1 MLDFGWPEL
10 FLIMVVAVLV
20 IGPNELPV
28 IMRGIGRLFRR
39 FQYIKYA
46 ISRQFDDVMREADL
60 DDIRNSVNFES
71 RYRPVPEAE
80 DAATFDE
87 AEADAAYD
95 VLPEKDDFIVQD
107 DDDAPSPSVEKG
119 ANHRD

>member
-10 FLIMVVAVLV
+10 FLIMVVAVIV

-28 IMRGIGRLFRR
+28 IMRGMGRLFRR
-39 FQYIKYA
+39 FQYVKYA

-60 DDIRNSVNFES
+60 DDIRDSVNFES
-71 RYRPVPEAE
+71 RYRAAPDAEEAG
-80 DAATFDE
+80 TFDE

-95 VLPEKDDFIVQD
+95 VLPENDDFVEVQD
-107 DDDAPSPSVEKG
+107 DDNSSSDEEKEEKTS
-119 ANHRD
+119 